1 MDIRVSLDGAA
12 GILLLSLPWLL
23 LVLAAWRAT
32 NGAGRSDG
40 LGGPDIRNAKSATER
55 AVGGGPAGGAPS
67 SGEGQTLGVMAATA
81 SSWDGSHLGSHD
93 APGAEPVFHPE
104 AVAPP
109 TLSPQEQEDA
119 LILAVEAAKAER
131 DDVAL
136 SRDSVLLAKL
146 LIARSARSEAAALL
160 QSAALVARRAKL
172 PVVHAQARIELAD
185 LARSDGDMTSACEHW
200 QMAKLMFH
208 ETGRRMDQDRM
219 ADLMRQNRCPTDWI
233 LTNF

>member
-1 MDIRVSLDGAA
+1 M
-12 GILLLSLPWLL
+12 LLLSLPWLL
-23 LVLAAWRAT
+23 LALAAWRA
-32 NGAGRSDG
+32 NNVAGRSNG

-55 AVGGGPAGGAPS
+55 AVGGGPTGGAPS

-104 AVAPP
+104 AVAP
-109 TLSPQEQEDA
+109 LSPQEQEEA
-119 LILAVEAAKAER
+119 LVLAVAAAKAER
-131 DDVAL
+131 DDAAL

>member
-1 MDIRVSLDGAA
+1 M
-12 GILLLSLPWLL
+12 LLLSLPWLL
-23 LVLAAWRAT
+23 LALAAWRA
-32 NGAGRSDG
+32 NNVAGRSNG
-40 LGGPDIRNAKSATER
+40 LGRPDIRNSKSAKEG
-55 AVGGGPAGGAPS
+55 AVVGSPAGEFPHPGGGK
-67 SGEGQTLGVMAATA
+67 TLGVMAVSA
-81 SSWDGSHLGSHD
+81 SSLDGGHLVPHD
-93 APGAEPVFHPE
+93 TPGTEPVFLPE
-104 AVAPP
+104 TIAPP
-109 TLSPQEQEDA
+109 TLSLQEQEDA
-119 LILAVEAAKAER
+119 LVLAVEAAKAER

-160 QSAALVARRAKL
+160 KSAALVARRAKL

-208 ETGRRMDQDRM
+208 ETGRRADQDRM
-219 ADLMRQNRCPTDWI
+219 ADLMRQNRCPTDWV

>member
-1 MDIRVSLDGAA
+1 M
-12 GILLLSLPWLL
+12 LLLSLPWLL
-23 LVLAAWRAT
+23 LALAAWRAT
-32 NGAGRSDG
+32 NVAGPSDDVGRRDSRGEKTTKDRAIVGSPAGAVEQPGEG
-40 LGGPDIRNAKSATER
+40 K
-55 AVGGGPAGGAPS
+55 AVGVLA
-67 SGEGQTLGVMAATA
+67 VTA
-81 SSWDGSHLGSHD
+81 SNWDGSHLASHD
-93 APGAEPVFHPE
+93 AAGAEPVFQAE

-119 LILAVEAAKAER
+119 LVLAVAAAKAER
-131 DDVAL
+131 DDAAL

-185 LARSDGDMTSACEHW
+185 LARSEGDMTSACEHW

-208 ETGRRMDQDRM
+208 ETGRRVDQDRI

>member
-1 MDIRVSLDGAA
+1 MMAMAS
-12 GILLLSLPWLL
+12 S
-23 LVLAAWRAT
+23 
-32 NGAGRSDG
+32 SM
-40 LGGPDIRNAKSATER
+40 GGATE
-55 AVGGGPAGGAPS
+55 PAY
-67 SGEGQTLGVMAATA
+67 L
-81 SSWDGSHLGSHD
+81 
-93 APGAEPVFHPE
+93 PE

-109 TLSPQEQEDA
+109 GLSLQEQEDA
-119 LILAVEAAKAER
+119 LISAVATAKAER

-136 SRDSVLLAKL
+136 SRDSVRLARI

-172 PVVHAQARIELAD
+172 PVVHAEARIELAD

-208 ETGRRMDQDRM
+208 ESGRRADQDRM

>member
-1 MDIRVSLDGAA
+1 M
-12 GILLLSLPWLL
+12 LLLSLPWLL
-23 LVLAAWRAT
+23 LALAAWRAT
-32 NGAGRSDG
+32 HVAGHSDG
-40 LGGPDIRNAKSATER
+40 LGRPDIRNANTAKER
-55 AVGGGPAGGAPS
+55 AVGGGAAGGVPQP
-67 SGEGQTLGVMAATA
+67 GEGETLGVMAVTA
-81 SSWDGSHLGSHD
+81 SSWDGSHLVSHD
-93 APGAEPVFHPE
+93 APGAEPAFLPE

-109 TLSPQEQEDA
+109 TLSLQEQEAA

-208 ETGRRMDQDRM
+208 ETGRRADQDRM
-219 ADLMRQNRCPTDWI
+219 ADLMRQNRCPTDWV